1 VGGIDGREE
10 HRISV
15 TTLRA
20 TAWMSR
26 ASYRSTAPSDSVLS
40 EIRTVCER
48 DATVLGEVSCM
59 TDEGYDYRYHFA
71 TRGGPPRDP
80 GSQSRC
86 RWELVRMIIVPSGK
100 GGVTLRHV
108 DPQGVRRRNC
118 DNRRLREMFGW
129 EPSVAL
135 GQVLERTYRWT
146 EKRVASR
153 RPRRAAARRPIRD
166 EAAGRARA
174 APTIRLNGSAGGTGR
189 DR

>member
-1 VGGIDGREE
+1 MTNAGPTPQEMV
-10 HRISV
+10 
-15 TTLRA
+15 
-20 TAWMSR
+20 SR
-26 ASYRSTAPSDSVLS
+26 AQVAPVGF
-40 EIRTVCER
+40 V
-48 DATVLGEVSCM
+48 
-59 TDEGYDYRYHFA
+59 YDYRHHFA
-71 TRGGPPRDP
+71 TRGGPPREP

-86 RWELVRMIIVPSGK
+86 RWELVRMNIVPSGK
-100 GGVTLRHV
+100 GGDTLRHV

-118 DNRRLREMFGW
+118 DKRRLREMFGW

-153 RPRRAAARRPIRD
+153 RPRRAAARRPIGD

-174 APTIRLNGSAGGTGR
+174 APAISLNGSAGGTGR